1 MKKIMIMVLVVSS
14 YCFSQTG
21 ILTEKGRSAMGLWGS
36 YATQIECENCTNSA
50 FGLSFDYITDFGLE
64 IEVGLSKSD
73 LEENG
78 VPFDG
83 DTKGVGLAYHLKSGT
98 NNVAFGIAKMNTELS
113 SSWYYGSVDYDTE
126 MFGVAFYNNN
136 GFLFQVQK
144 MRIPDLNAD
153 SELLTFGNYWKGQTA
168 SWGITYSASWDLFDA
183 LIEDGDLEYLKYG
196 TIGVV
201 VGGVF

>member
-21 ILTEKGRSAMGLWGS
+21 ILTEKGRSAMGLWGGVS
-36 YATQIECENCTNSA
+36 RQIDCSSCQPAYAV
-50 FGLSFDYITDFGLE
+50 GFDYIMDFGLE
-64 IEVGLSKSD
+64 VEVALGLTVVEDIFVWGDEYD
-73 LEENG
+73 LA
-78 VPFDG
+78 
-83 DTKGVGLAYHLKSGT
+83 TKGVGLAYHLKGDV
-98 NNVAFGIAKMNTELS
+98 NNIAFGVAKMNAELD
-113 SSWYYGSVDYDTE
+113 GNLGTIDYETDT
-126 MFGVAFYNNN
+126 FGVAFYNNN

-144 MRIPDLNAD
+144 IRIPDLD
-153 SELLTFGNYWKGQTA
+153 SDYELLTFGNYWKGQTA